1 MAREGSTILDSGD
14 ALPELELTLV
24 DGGKVN
30 VPADLGD
37 GWKVLLIF
45 RGYF

>member
-14 ALPELELTLV
+14 ALPELGLTLV
-24 DGGKVN
+24 DSGKVN